1 MINYIIGW
9 FLSLHEDEQVDL
21 DPSDEWKIGWLF
33 G

>member
-21 DPSDEWKIGWLF
+21 DPSDE
-33 G
+33 